1 MGYWGDGGMGEW
13 GSRDVDGIA
22 RLHEFSLANHPIP
35 HSPITPLPQS
45 SKPIPPFPQSS
56 KPALDTRGQIEYNVL
71 S

>member
-45 SKPIPPFPQSS
+45 SKP
-56 KPALDTRGQIEYNVL
+56 ALDTRGQIEYNVL